1 MVAHPGRFADIVNS
15 ADIIPLRTLGHDVA
29 GVNLAASALHIVVEV
44 GFDADA
50 ARSSVVVT

>member
-1 MVAHPGRFADIVNS
+1 
-15 ADIIPLRTLGHDVA
+15 
-29 GVNLAASALHIVVEV
+29 LAASALHIVVEV

>member
-1 MVAHPGRFADIVNS
+1 MVAHPGCFAVVVNS
-15 ADIIPLRTLGHDVA
+15 ADIVPLRTLDRDVA
-29 GVNLAASALHIVVEV
+29 SFNLAASALHIVVEV